1 MIAGPAGPSAPRR
14 ARRRSILDGP
24 ENAPIYWRAFISKM
38 SSQGV
43 CVMRK
48 LLSGP
53 GTVALVAA
61 LAVALTGCAQV
72 GALKARMA
80 LRDAVKF
87 YQRQDYKQAAQKYEE
102 ALQADP
108 SLGDAYFYLGNS
120 YDNLYKPSRK
130 GEADNDE
137 LLQKAIVNY
146 KKASEQAQTPITR
159 QRAMQFLVAVY
170 GAEKLNDPS
179 QQEPILRKMIEMD
192 PTDPGNYYYL
202 ANVHEQS
209 GNYEEAEK
217 LLLKAREMKP
227 NDPTV
232 YTTLAGFYNRQ
243 GQFDKTMEA
252 LNARAQ
258 KEPNNPEA
266 FYMISTF
273 YWEKAQKD
281 FTISQAERMKF
292 AKLGIQA
299 VDKAL
304 ELKQDYLDALV
315 YKGLLLR
322 VEALLEKDP
331 KVQQQLIKE
340 AVTYQERAKQ
350 VQSKQRAAGAE

>member
-1 MIAGPAGPSAPRR
+1 
-14 ARRRSILDGP
+14 
-24 ENAPIYWRAFISKM
+24 
-38 SSQGV
+38 
-43 CVMRK
+43 MRK
-48 LLSGP
+48 LLSFP

-61 LAVALTGCAQV
+61 LAVAQAGCSQV
-72 GALKARMA
+72 GVLKARMA
-80 LRDAVKF
+80 LRDAVKY
-87 YQRQDYKQAAQKYEE
+87 YQRQDYKQAAEKYEE

-108 SLGDAYFYLGNS
+108 TLGDAYFYLGNS

-130 GEADNDE
+130 GEAANDK
-137 LLQKAIVNY
+137 LLDKAVENY
-146 KKASEQAQTPITR
+146 KKASEQATTPITK
-159 QRAMQFLVAVY
+159 QRSMQFLVAAY

-179 QQEPILRKMIEMD
+179 QQEPILRKMIETD

-227 NDPTV
+227 GDPTV

-243 GQFDKTMEA
+243 GQFEKTMEA
-252 LNARAQ
+252 LEARAQ

-266 FYMISTF
+266 HHMIATY

-281 FTISQAERMKF
+281 FTIPKEERMKF
-292 AKLGIQA
+292 AKAGLQA
-299 VDKAL
+299 ADKAL
-304 ELKQDYLDALV
+304 QLKSDYLEAV
-315 YKGLLLR
+315 VFKGLLLR
-322 VEALLEKDP
+322 TEALLEKDP

-340 AVTYQERAKQ
+340 AETYQARAKEI
-350 VQSKQRAAGAE
+350 QSKQRASGAE